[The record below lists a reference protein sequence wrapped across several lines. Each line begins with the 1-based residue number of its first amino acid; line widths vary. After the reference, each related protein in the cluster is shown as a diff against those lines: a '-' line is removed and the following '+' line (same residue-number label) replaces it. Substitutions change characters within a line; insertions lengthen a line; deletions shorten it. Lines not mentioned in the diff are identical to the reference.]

1 MKARSFI
8 ILAILLAYVLGTE
21 AQSALTTDAMIRVAE
36 QKDKLERMSA
46 DGKRIS
52 PAQQPADNY
61 LGNSSVSRNRTI
73 HRNE

>member
-8 ILAILLAYVLGTE
+8 ILAILLSCVLKTD
-21 AQSALTTDAMIRVAE
+21 AQSTLTTDAMIRVAE

-52 PAQQPADNY
+52 PPQQPADNY